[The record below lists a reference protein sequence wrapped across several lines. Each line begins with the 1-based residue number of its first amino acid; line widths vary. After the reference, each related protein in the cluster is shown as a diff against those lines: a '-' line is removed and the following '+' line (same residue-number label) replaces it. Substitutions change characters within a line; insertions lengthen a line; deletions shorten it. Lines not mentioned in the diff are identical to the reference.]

1 MPTARTPKKPVE
13 VAEESV
19 QETTKEVK
27 PVDTRKIQIVS
38 DGSVIDVEVIE
49 KDGRNVVKESV
60 WKEVPLPFTNRT
72 TRILVAAAGTT
83 IG

>member
-1 MPTARTPKKPVE
+1 MPTARIPRKSVE
-13 VAEESV
+13 DTEENV
-19 QETTKEVK
+19 QETAEEVK
-27 PVDTRKIQIVS
+27 PVDIKTMQIVS

-49 KDGRNVVKESV
+49 RDGRNVVKESV